1 MVTES
6 SRSRADHFF
15 LRLREFREFPRI
27 ALISSLWIAS
37 SYIDIN
43 IIVHYTSRVISGA
56 PVETPLFI
64 IYPICFSLMAGTVRW
79 AFLWLAH
86 KKDQI
91 WFVVILVMFINAGV
105 NWLVLLA
112 ISPGWAIP
120 IRDFGFTVAL
130 MAITGGIFGA
140 VTGIVLL
147 DGVLYTTQPRS
158 TSFNHHS

>member
-1 MVTES
+1 M
-6 SRSRADHFF
+6 
-15 LRLREFREFPRI
+15 

-43 IIVHYTSRVISGA
+43 IIVHYTSRVITGA

-79 AFLWLAH
+79 ALLWLAH

-91 WFVVILVMFINAGV
+91 WFVVILLMFINASV

-112 ISPGWAIP
+112 VSPGWAIP

-147 DGVLYTTQPRS
+147 DGVLYSMQPRLRTHNS
-158 TSFNHHS
+158 P